1 MMAKETTVKIG
12 DTVKVKD
19 DFIDPECG
27 VDMSGWHGRI
37 KEIFPK
43 IGTALIAFDTIT
55 LLNLPPEHIEES
67 EEKGLSWSEYG
78 YDLVDLSKVDPR
90 DTTADVEATLNQIAN
105 HYIFAHLGEE
115 GREIRQVIQSVDPH
129 GKMSEIEIWQIFL
142 EQKLK
147 FPLAAVVVEWQ
158 DRGPLRS
165 GDKVQIHAIEA
176 ADEGY
181 GLIVKLR
188 RGRRQFHFPLCDLS
202 TADNSSTAYKF
213 IDLYRTW
220 FANR

>member
-1 MMAKETTVKIG
+1 MAKETTLKIG

-19 DFIDPECG
+19 DYIDRECD

-37 KEIFPK
+37 MEFFPK
-43 IGTALIAFDTIT
+43 VGTALIAFDSIT
-55 LLNLPPEHIEES
+55 LQNMPPEYIEES
-67 EEKGLSWSEYG
+67 EEEGLSWSEYG
-78 YDLVDLSKVDPR
+78 YDLADLCKVDPR
-90 DTTADVEATLNQIAN
+90 DTTADVETTLNQIAH

-115 GREIRQVIQSVDPH
+115 GREIRQIIQSVDPL
-129 GKMSEIEIWQIFL
+129 GNMSEIEIWQIFL
-142 EQKLK
+142 EQNLK
-147 FPLAAVVVEWQ
+147 FPLAAVVEEWQ
-158 DRGPLRS
+158 DRGPLHS
-165 GDKVQIHAIEA
+165 GDRVQIHAIET

-202 TADNSSTAYKF
+202 VADTSSTDYNL

-220 FANR
+220 FTNR